1 MLFCENPE
9 DRFYER
15 LMKTVP
21 VRRKKDVFGTAGYL
35 DNVLFDIIRFNE
47 ESEDFEIMFRNEKHK
62 TVFEEAVRKKDKK
75 DYALMATIYLLT
87 ADLRLWNIAKHHV
100 EKTVVDFGSIKLKG
114 IHESGY
120 TLFCGAK
127 DIYTESRNLCIA
139 DLVDKELIPPKI
151 FGLLCN
157 AMVIRRCGLAEISKE
172 ERMEKHDSG
181 NRKIQ

>member
-21 VRRKKDVFGTAGYL
+21 VRRKKDTVDTLKYL
-35 DNVLFDIIRFNE
+35 DNVLFDISRFNE
-47 ESEDFEIMFRNEKHK
+47 ESEEFKIMFKNEKHK

-75 DYALMATIYLLT
+75 DYALMAVIYLLT
-87 ADLRLWNIAKHHV
+87 ADLRLWNIAKPHV
-100 EKTVVDFGSIKLKG
+100 EKTVVDFGNIKLKG
-114 IHESGY
+114 IHESDY

-127 DIYTESRNLCIA
+127 DIYMETRNLCIA
-139 DLVDKELIPPKI
+139 DLVDKELISPKI

-157 AMVIRRCGLAEISKE
+157 AMVIRRCGLAGINKE
-172 ERMEKHDSG
+172 ERKEK
-181 NRKIQ
+181 K